1 MDKKILKFT
10 TIVNETKEIPKL
22 VCQSAKNAPYVKYG
36 ANNDFPD
43 YIFELYNNSSQFNSI
58 VETMKNYILGSGI
71 SSNFHLKIVNRKG
84 DSFENF
90 IEKLIYD
97 YLIFGSFSFQVT
109 RNKLGNISEVNWIDI
124 RYART
129 NEDEDKIYYS
139 TEWSKNRRQPKVYDR
154 FTIGSQFPTSIFYYK
169 GRRTRDVYGVPMYLA
184 ALTSLEIST
193 QIPEYHLNN
202 LTNGFHPSCIVN
214 FCNGSNLSEDV
225 MDEIEDSIKEKF
237 TGVKNA
243 SKILLSFN
251 DDMAHRTTIERLP
264 DDGHVDI
271 YNTLKDSVEKDIYT
285 AFRINKLLMG
295 NGEDSTGFNKQAYL
309 ESFALYQK
317 TVIQPIQTEIEQVI
331 NGVLGEGSLKF
342 NKFELDWGADE
353 DQDTS
358 KIIQ

>member
-1 MDKKILKFT
+1 MDKKTLKFT

-36 ANNDFPD
+36 ENNDFPN

-58 VETMKNYILGSGI
+58 VETMKNYILGSGVL
-71 SSNFHLKIVNRKG
+71 SNFHLKIVNRKG

-90 IEKLIYD
+90 IEKLVYD

-109 RNKLGNISEVNWIDI
+109 RNKLGNISELNWIDI

-193 QIPEYHLNN
+193 QNISANDVLYNSSFQYSENTVGN
-202 LTNGFHPSCIVN
+202 K
-214 FCNGSNLSEDV
+214 LSE
-225 MDEIEDSIKEKF
+225 
-237 TGVKNA
+237 
-243 SKILLSFN
+243 L
-251 DDMAHRTTIERLP
+251 
-264 DDGHVDI
+264 
-271 YNTLKDSVEKDIYT
+271 
-285 AFRINKLLMG
+285 
-295 NGEDSTGFNKQAYL
+295 
-309 ESFALYQK
+309 
-317 TVIQPIQTEIEQVI
+317 
-331 NGVLGEGSLKF
+331 
-342 NKFELDWGADE
+342 
-353 DQDTS
+353 
-358 KIIQ
+358 